1 MKKPKVIIYD
11 NDGMI
16 LNGGRFSDQY
26 AKEFGVDLA
35 TMTPFF
41 DGPFKKCLV
50 DKADLKEELAQ
61 VLEEWKWNGTVD
73 ELLQYWFA
81 VGEATFSEDVYAAA
95 TQLKE
100 QGMVV
105 CLATNQEKY
114 RMQHLIDTFSYGKA
128 FDEIFFSANLGAY
141 KTDASALEKIFKT
154 LKEKYGIAD
163 KGAVT
168 YWDDH
173 EENVADFNAFG
184 FNGQLYL
191 GYPSFKVVL
200 SDYGYRV

>member
-73 ELLQYWFA
+73 ELKDGIA
-81 VGEATFSEDVYAAA
+81 
-95 TQLKE
+95 
-100 QGMVV
+100 
-105 CLATNQEKY
+105 
-114 RMQHLIDTFSYGKA
+114 
-128 FDEIFFSANLGAY
+128 
-141 KTDASALEKIFKT
+141 ALEARI
-154 LKEKYGIAD
+154 KEI
-163 KGAVT
+163 
-168 YWDDH
+168 
-173 EENVADFNAFG
+173 
-184 FNGQLYL
+184 L
-191 GYPSFKVVL
+191 GLCK
-200 SDYGYRV
+200 